1 MTFDGPRLR
10 RDLVS
15 TILQEDGVK
24 CVDVHD
30 PERAASFR
38 LFDYE
43 YSVALAFDGRPLTKV
58 IPWVRLSTGLELT
71 AEQLTAFAARLDQ
84 LGFLESEKPRTP
96 GLAPESTP
104 AVAAADNEAR
114 TPSPTPSQ
122 PVLAEPPAPMPS
134 QPLTDESPASV
145 LSQPVAAETP
155 SPSQPAL
162 VGDEAPT
169 LLAAESSPPGA
180 TPAVAPA
187 EGEATA
193 GETPSPDALAA
204 AGTPAAVTEQ
214 PEVPL
219 QHQPWLPAADATPA
233 PKDTPAQ
240 PASVAEPASVS
251 PDPQPAAALDQ
262 VPPTPP
268 REETPS
274 PRKAPWP
281 ARSMSDGE
289 AAEITSQSPAVLPE
303 ARLARSGPHRI
314 VTPPPIPTPTPL
326 VTPLRPAQ
334 VRGGPWVFWALLGTL
349 TAVVVG
355 VLAVPLALRPHPPAA
370 VRVSVLV
377 AKPMAVLRWFDGAAP
392 VEALPHQTLS
402 FPTGGKVIRLASP
415 GTALRAGDVV
425 AATDAARWLL
435 ADLAKQQE
443 RLAYYQQVLEGTKDA
458 GDEKR
463 AAAAR
468 SQVEFRAGLV
478 EQTRHALSH
487 VAVVA
492 QAAGQ
497 VEATLTTLGQTVR
510 VGAPAVRLQS
520 AGWRATFELARP
532 LTARARKQGICG
544 AEIEGRQVECG
555 LALDAGDETHVAID
569 LPPEAAHTAGQMV
582 RLVRARFADA
592 FLVPAS
598 ALSRVGEGDRVLVVS
613 PAGRAEARSVF
624 VADRGAADAVVTQ
637 GLDPGDA
644 VIVESSQ
651 PVGAGAPV
659 RTTEGTGE

>member
-1 MTFDGPRLR
+1 MAFDGPRLR

-24 CVDVHD
+24 CVDVQD

-43 YSVALAFDGRPLTKV
+43 YSVALAFDGRPLDKV

-84 LGFLESEKPRTP
+84 LGFLESARARTP
-96 GLAPESTP
+96 GLAPENTQT
-104 AVAAADNEAR
+104 VAAADKEAR

-122 PVLAEPPAPMPS
+122 PVLAEPPAAMPS
-134 QPLTDESPASV
+134 QAVTGESPAPV
-145 LSQPVAAETP
+145 LSQPAAVETP
-155 SPSQPAL
+155 SPSQPA
-162 VGDEAPT
+162 EAPT
-169 LLAAESSPPGA
+169 LLAPESSPPGA
-180 TPAVAPA
+180 TPAVAPS
-187 EGEATA
+187 ESQATA
-193 GETPSPDALAA
+193 AETPSPDALAA
-204 AGTPAAVTEQ
+204 AEKPAAVTEQ
-214 PEVPL
+214 PEVPS

-251 PDPQPAAALDQ
+251 PDTQPAAAPDQ
-262 VPPTPP
+262 VPPTPSP
-268 REETPS
+268 EETPS
-274 PRKAPWP
+274 PRKARWP

-303 ARLARSGPHRI
+303 ARLASSGPRRI
-314 VTPPPIPTPTPL
+314 VTPPPIPTPASL

-334 VRGGPWVFWALLGTL
+334 VRGGPWIFWALLGTL

-392 VEALPHQTLS
+392 VEALPHQALS

-415 GTALRAGDVV
+415 GTALRADDVV

-443 RLAYYQQVLEGTKDA
+443 RLAYYQQLLEGTKDA
-458 GDEKR
+458 GDDKR

-468 SQVEFRAGLV
+468 AQVEFRAGLV
-478 EQTRHALSH
+478 EQTRQALSH

-497 VEATLTTLGQTVR
+497 VEATLTTLGQTVP

-544 AEIEGRQVECG
+544 AEIEGRPVECS
-555 LALDAGDETHVAID
+555 LALDAGDETHVVID
-569 LPPEAAHTAGQMV
+569 LPPDAATTAGQMV
-582 RLVRARFADA
+582 RLLRARFADA

-637 GLDPGDA
+637 GLDSGDA